1 MLGTKL
7 NLLPE
12 STSPFCFNFLKL
24 FMAQNLPNLKESWG
38 VVLCHLQ
45 GLNPGSPEWNNDCV
59 GVTHQHESN
68 DHSKHHDEV
77 EVYLRSQR

>member
-24 FMAQNLPNLKESWG
+24 FMEQNLPNLKESWG

-45 GLNPGSPEWNNDCV
+45 GLNPGSPE
-59 GVTHQHESN
+59 
-68 DHSKHHDEV
+68 
-77 EVYLRSQR
+77 